1 MPMPAKTFVDS
12 NIWLYSL
19 IQNDDDDRHQQA
31 AGLILKLRFPVISSQ
46 VIRVIC
52 SNLKKKTPMPEERLR
67 GLILGWYQGCNVVSS
82 NASQHLLASRLRD
95 AYSFSYWDSLIVA
108 AALDAGCATLY
119 SEDMQ
124 HGQKV
129 ESGLIIIN
137 PFI

>member
-1 MPMPAKTFVDS
+1 
-12 NIWLYSL
+12 
-19 IQNDDDDRHQQA
+19 
-31 AGLILKLRFPVISSQ
+31 
-46 VIRVIC
+46 
-52 SNLKKKTPMPEERLR
+52 MPEERLR

-95 AYSFSYWDSLIVA
+95 AYSFSYWDSFIVA